1 MILSKALAAV
11 LTAAGWF
18 VQDAIA
24 HSVKR
29 NPLSAVATIENA
41 IINTP
46 SHRVHSDSSFDVR
59 FVLSTTK
66 QEIRLELQP
75 NRDLFSDDATIQ
87 IMAADGTVRRA
98 VPVNRRDHRVFR
110 GDSFVR
116 REGSSDW
123 HHAGWAR
130 INMHRDGPNPVFD
143 GVFTIDHNHHH
154 VQTKATYQQTS
165 VDGDPDLDDGNA
177 ADEYMVV
184 WRDTDIQPTAHH
196 DDLKRDLGRS
206 HATCA
211 SDNLLYNR
219 NGGDN
224 VFYRSLEEAT
234 QDTSAWQISPRALF
248 GRQSDMSGGNG
259 AGVNLADSIGST
271 QGCPSTR
278 KVALIGVATD
288 CTYTAALGSDEAVQ
302 QNVIQLVNAASQLY
316 ESTFNISL
324 AIQNLTISEKGCPS
338 SPPASAPWNRPCSDD
353 FGIESRLSTF
363 SKWRGQWQ
371 DTNAFWTLLSTC
383 PSGPAVGL
391 AWLGAVCQEGS
402 STRGNETSAAA
413 NVVIRTSTE
422 WLVFAHET
430 GHTFGAV
437 HDCDSESCGDGSVQR
452 QECCPLSSTPGSCD
466 AKAQF
471 IMNPSTGNGITKF
484 SPCSIGNICS
494 FLGRSPSRT
503 KCLSD
508 NKGVTTFT
516 GSQCGNG
523 IVERGE
529 DCDCGG
535 DAGCAN
541 NPCCDPNTC
550 KYTAGSVCD
559 PSNEECCT
567 DQCTFMTNGT
577 VCRASTGLCDPEET
591 CTGTS
596 AGCPAD
602 INAPDGQSCG
612 NGLTCASGRCTSRD
626 QQCKTFIGKDATTC
640 SSSGCVLS
648 CHSTELGPN
657 QCYVLRQYFLDGTPC
672 EGGGKCF
679 NGNCQGVSL
688 SQQILDW
695 INDNKQIAIPVI
707 CVVGGLILIALI
719 SCVWSC
725 LTRAC
730 RRRSRASRPPPLR
743 RNSGWGAAA
752 AYFGPGTTPPIRP
765 GPAYAPLPTPP
776 HGGMGMGDPYQ
787 PFPAGGGRWE
797 PMRQRSFRYA

>member
-1 MILSKALAAV
+1 MILTRAFAAV
-11 LTAAGWF
+11 LSAAGLL

-29 NPLSAVATIENA
+29 NPLSSLARIENA
-41 IINTP
+41 VINTP
-46 SHRVHSDSSFDVR
+46 SHRVHYDSSFDVT

-66 QEIRLELQP
+66 QEIRLELEP
-75 NRDLFSDDATIQ
+75 NHDIFSDDATVQ
-87 IMAADGTVRRA
+87 IMAADGTLRRT
-98 VPVNRRDHRVFR
+98 VPVERRDHRIFR

-116 REGSSDW
+116 QEGSPGW

-130 INMHRDGPNPVFD
+130 IVMHRDGAKPVFH

-154 VQTKATYQQTS
+154 VQTRTTYRQTS
-165 VDGDPDLDDGNA
+165 VDGDPELNDGDDV
-177 ADEYMVV
+177 DEYMVV
-184 WRDTDIQPTAHH
+184 WRDTDIQPTPHSE
-196 DDLKRDLGRS
+196 DLKRDLGAS

-219 NGGDN
+219 NNGEN
-224 VFYRSLEEAT
+224 LVYRSLEEVR
-234 QDTSAWQISPRALF
+234 QDTSLWQISPRALF

-271 QGCPSTR
+271 AGCPSTR
-278 KVALIGVATD
+278 KVALIGIATD
-288 CTYTAALGSDEAVQ
+288 CTYTAALGSEKEVQ
-302 QNVIQLVNAASQLY
+302 DNIVNLVNAASRLY

-324 AIQNLTISEKGCPS
+324 AIQNLTISEKACPS
-338 SPPASAPWNRPCSDD
+338 TPPPSALWNRPCSDD
-353 FGIESRLSTF
+353 FGIEQRLSTF
-363 SKWRGQWQ
+363 SQWRGQWS

-413 NVVIRTSTE
+413 NVVVRTSTE

-437 HDCDSESCGDGSVQR
+437 HDCDAGSCLDGSVQR
-452 QECCPLSSTPGSCD
+452 QECCPLANGACD

-494 FLGRSPSRT
+494 FLGRTPSRT

-516 GSQCGNG
+516 KSQCGNG
-523 IVERGE
+523 IVEKGE

-535 DAGCAN
+535 EAGCAG

-550 KYTAGSVCD
+550 KYTSGSVCD

-567 DQCTFMTNGT
+567 DQCTFMGNGT
-577 VCRASTGLCDPEET
+577 VCRASTGACDPEEF

-602 INAPDGQSCG
+602 VNAPDGQSCG
-612 NGLTCASGRCTSRD
+612 DGLTCASGRCTSRD
-626 QQCKTFIGKDATTC
+626 QQCKTFIGKSATEC

-648 CHSTELGPN
+648 CHSPDLGPN

-672 EGGGKCF
+672 EGGGRCV
-679 NGNCQGVSL
+679 NGNCQGVNL
-688 SQQILDW
+688 SRQILDW

-707 CVVGGLILIALI
+707 CVVGGLILLAL
-719 SCVWSC
+719 VSC
-725 LTRAC
+725 LWNCVSRAC
-730 RRRSRASRPPPLR
+730 RRRRAPKLPLPPPGPR
-743 RNSGWGAAA
+743 SPGWAG
-752 AYFGPGTTPPIRP
+752 FGGPASPMRP

-776 HGGMGMGDPYQ
+776 PGRDGIPPPEPYA
-787 PFPAGGGRWE
+787 PYAGAGTRWE
-797 PMRQRSFRYA
+797 PMRTRSFRYA